1 MECPMS
7 VQLGYWEFGST
18 EQGQAWLDNTPTFD
32 TSMPGAKALLSHGLA
47 VACDGLTP
55 VAVET
60 AAAQQPT
67 FLFWDGRLDNRNE
80 IVSELDGRVHSS
92 SGDAEIAAAAY
103 ARWQTDSFR
112 RLVGDWSLTI
122 WNPRARLL
130 ILAKDPIGLHP
141 LFYSCTETRLRWSS
155 SLDLLVAEAHNPSDL
170 DFEYLAGWLAFFPEA
185 HLTPFRSLHAVPP
198 SSFVRFEHGRATV
211 TRYWDFDSD
220 KRIHYANA
228 FDYEEHFRDVLSS
241 AVRRRLR
248 SDKPLLAELSG
259 GMDSSSVVS
268 LADAMMKHEQGLAPR
283 LDTLSYYDDAEPNWN
298 ELPYLAKVEER
309 RGRTGHRIQ
318 VDCSDELSA
327 ILGHRSF
334 SVAPSEC
341 GKNSARHREVER
353 LTATGG
359 YGGILAG
366 TGGDEFTGGVP
377 TAVPELANLMAE
389 FRLVALSRRLKKWA
403 LSQRKTWFQLLWESS
418 RVFLPNRF
426 LRASSNQHPPA
437 WLHPRFARLHASP
450 LSGYDVR
457 LKFFGPRPSFQENL
471 SALEGLRRY
480 VACSITSPRTTSER
494 RYPYLDRD
502 LLEFLFAIPRE
513 ELIEPGRRR
522 ALMRRALAGI
532 VPEEILTR
540 KRKAYVSRGPR
551 VAIAGRWTE
560 LRPLAENMIAES
572 LGIVSA
578 ERFVSVL
585 EDLRLG
591 KEAPLVPVLR
601 TLLLER
607 WLRNL
612 ASQEIPNPNR
622 PEFTREHSDTEGAL
636 RVSARVSAG

>member
-1 MECPMS
+1 MGFPMS
-7 VQLGYWEFGST
+7 VQLGHWGFGSS
-18 EQGQAWLDNTPTFD
+18 EMGHACSDNAPLLDERL
-32 TSMPGAKALLSHGLA
+32 PGAKVFSSHGLA
-47 VACDGLTP
+47 VVHQGLVP
-55 VAVET
+55 VTVKMAPG
-60 AAAQQPT
+60 QQPT

-80 IVSELDGRVHSS
+80 ITSELDGRVNAA
-92 SGDAEIAAAAY
+92 SGDHEIVAAAY

-122 WNPRARLL
+122 WNPRARSL
-130 ILAKDPIGLHP
+130 ILAKDPVGLRP
-141 LFYSCTETRLRWSS
+141 LFYNYTKANLLWSS
-155 SLDLLVAEAHNPSDL
+155 SLNLLVAEAHGTLDL
-170 DFEYLAGWLAFFPEA
+170 DFEYLAGWLSFFPEA
-185 HLTPFRSLHAVPP
+185 HLTPYRSIHAVPP
-198 SSFVRFEHGRATV
+198 SSFVRFEHGRVSV
-211 TRYWDFDSD
+211 TRYWDFDPD
-220 KRIHYANA
+220 KQIRYANA
-228 FDYEEHFRDVLSS
+228 FDYEEHFREVLGN

-259 GMDSSSVVS
+259 GMDSSSIVS

-298 ELPYLAKVEER
+298 EVPYLTKVEER

-318 VDCSDELSA
+318 VDCADDLSA
-327 ILGHRSF
+327 ILDHTSF
-334 SVAPSEC
+334 AATPSEC
-341 GKNSARHREVER
+341 GKNSARNREVEL
-353 LTATGG
+353 LTATGD
-359 YGGILAG
+359 YGGILSG

-377 TAVPELANLMAE
+377 TAVPELANLLAQ
-389 FRLVALSRRLKKWA
+389 FRLVAFSRRLKTWA

-426 LRASSNQHPPA
+426 LRALPNQRPPG
-437 WLHPRFARLHASP
+437 WLVPRFARLHASA
-450 LSGYDVR
+450 LAGYDVR
-457 LKFFGPRPSFQENL
+457 LKFLGPRPSFQENL
-471 SALEGLRRY
+471 SAVQGLRRY
-480 VACSITSPRTTSER
+480 VACSIISPRTGCER

-522 ALMRRALAGI
+522 SLMRRALAGI
-532 VPEEILTR
+532 VPDEILTR

-551 VAIAGRWTE
+551 VAIAKQFTQ
-560 LRPLAENMIAES
+560 LRPLTENMIAES

-578 ERFVSVL
+578 NRFVAVL

-601 TLLLER
+601 TLVLER

-612 ASQEIPNPNR
+612 ASQDILNSIP
-622 PEFTREHSDTEGAL
+622 REPIGEYLKAEAAP
-636 RVSARVSAG
+636 RVNARVSAG